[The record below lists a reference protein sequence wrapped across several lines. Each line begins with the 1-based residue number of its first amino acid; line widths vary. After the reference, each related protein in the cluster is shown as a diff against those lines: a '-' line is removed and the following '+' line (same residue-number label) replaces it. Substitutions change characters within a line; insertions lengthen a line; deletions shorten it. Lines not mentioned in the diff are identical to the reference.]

1 MIDEISFKRAKNGDG
16 KSFYKLLEPI
26 KDKLYRT
33 AFMYMKNEDDA
44 LDCMHDAIVKAIQ
57 SIDKLKEPR
66 YFATWIT
73 RITINTCKDNLRKA
87 KNASSHDTAEFED
100 NLAYCVNVN
109 IEENVDLYRALDNLK
124 EEEKEL
130 IAMRY
135 MDDMS
140 TRDIAQA
147 TDAPL
152 GTVRSRLSRT
162 IKKLRVYMEGEY
174 K

>member
-1 MIDEISFKRAKNGDG
+1 
-16 KSFYKLLEPI
+16 
-26 KDKLYRT
+26 
-33 AFMYMKNEDDA
+33 
-44 LDCMHDAIVKAIQ
+44 
-57 SIDKLKEPR
+57 
-66 YFATWIT
+66 
-73 RITINTCKDNLRKA
+73 LRKA
-87 KNASSHDTAEFED
+87 KNASPHDTTEFEE
-100 NLAYCVNVN
+100 NLAYCGDVN

-130 IAMRY
+130 IVMRY

-162 IKKLRVYMEGEY
+162 IKKLRVYMEGEC